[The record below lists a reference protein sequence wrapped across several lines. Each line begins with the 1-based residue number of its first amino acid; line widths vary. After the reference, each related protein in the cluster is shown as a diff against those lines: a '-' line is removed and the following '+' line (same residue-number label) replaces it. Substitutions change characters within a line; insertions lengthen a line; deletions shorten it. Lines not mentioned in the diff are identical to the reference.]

1 MRQTVI
7 CATNR
12 GVMIARIL
20 IRAAFLGAHHSRGDL
35 PMIRNKSKFVM
46 SKSTIVLEIGLL
58 ALQGAV
64 FLAMDLTIS
73 SILTFVNAG
82 AWFLVWHR
90 NETQ

>member
-1 MRQTVI
+1 MYDYI
-7 CATNR
+7 L
-12 GVMIARIL
+12 MIIPIGFIIAL
-20 IRAAFLGAHHSRGDL
+20 L

-58 ALQGAV
+58 ALEGVV

-90 NETQ
+90 NETQIN